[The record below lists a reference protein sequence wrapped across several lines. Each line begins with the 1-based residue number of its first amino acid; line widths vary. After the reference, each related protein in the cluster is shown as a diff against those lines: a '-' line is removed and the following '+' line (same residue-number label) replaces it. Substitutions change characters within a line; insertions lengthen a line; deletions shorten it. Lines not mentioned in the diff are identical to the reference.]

1 MNNHLY
7 GQYSGNIALT
17 GINVKQEPTT
27 TIHLNI
33 NIVSIM
39 FKCIQYRITLYC
51 GKNIKTGIRKFMF
64 YYELEYLRALQ
75 SIPISFK

>member
-51 GKNIKTGIRKFMF
+51 GKKHKNRN
-64 YYELEYLRALQ
+64 
-75 SIPISFK
+75 